1 MSDQR
6 NLRNTMR
13 VYHRYLGFFL
23 AGIMAMYAVSGVI
36 LIFRNVGFLKEE
48 VREVRTLGPGLSEK
62 EVGEAIKVRDLR
74 FEEAEGDRRSFPQ
87 GTYDTRTGEV
97 DFTSERYPFLI
108 DKLTRMHKANTKS
121 PLFYLNIFFGV
132 ALLFFVVSSFWMFM
146 PGTDIFR
153 KGLYFVLAGI
163 VLTLVML
170 FV

>member
-1 MSDQR
+1 MGERSK
-6 NLRNTMR
+6 LRHSMR

-23 AGIMAMYAVSGVI
+23 AGIMAVYAVSGVI
-36 LIFRNVGFLKEE
+36 LIFRNVDFLKEDI
-48 VREVRTLGPGLSEK
+48 REVRTLGPGLSEK
-62 EVGEAIKVRDLR
+62 EVGEAIKIKDLR
-74 FEEAEGDRRSFPQ
+74 FEGEEGDQRSFKQ

-97 DFTSERYPFLI
+97 DFTAKRYPFLI
-108 DKLTRMHKANTKS
+108 EKLTQMHKATTKS
-121 PLFYLNIFFGV
+121 PLYYLNIFFGV
-132 ALLFFVVSSFWMFM
+132 ALLFFVLSSFWMFM